1 MTQGIGKI
9 PGKYSLKYDENDQPV
24 AHPPCPIAAALG
36 DPTKKKL
43 VRLEEMDIIKKVP
56 VGAPTPWSS
65 ALHVV
70 HKKNMS
76 PDKDV
81 RITIDPKDFNKA
93 LLCEYHPMNTLE
105 QVTNGT
111 NGSKFFQ
118 Y

>member
-1 MTQGIGKI
+1 MQRRYIKNIDVTQGIGKI
-9 PGKYSLKYDENDQPV
+9 PGKYSLKYDENVQPV

-70 HKKNMS
+70 HKKTCHLTKM
-76 PDKDV
+76 
-81 RITIDPKDFNKA
+81 
-93 LLCEYHPMNTLE
+93 L
-105 QVTNGT
+105 G
-111 NGSKFFQ
+111 
-118 Y
+118 